1 MEEKRKKELEGM
13 LKAIQDLKE
22 EYYIGTGD
30 AFEYLKRVRNIYE
43 RPKKIA
49 ELINERLAKE
59 SSITYIASPERVVG
73 LNSCLNRCLASSG
86 IELPSALDYELLR
99 HPRIYL
105 SENFPNFKF
114 FGYVDVFDIDVPVIG
129 KMKRHLEKIVKE
141 KGDKYID
148 GVIKELNFFSGKTVD
163 YCAQAFFPFFEFAN
177 KENVQTNGDFGIE
190 VISFIKEAYEKIKGK
205 IREDMIDCCSDYVEI
220 LTRDLSVIDWQEN
233 LSEEGLKEMERG
245 KLDFNFSFNIRL
257 WDMVEKIKRDCID
270 HKLEYRRMILCLW
283 LENRK
288 VNNYEEAISS
298 YKSELENFEM
308 LTSRMPEKFAKEM
321 TTRSRVVLEF
331 LRPLLY
337 SEKNFIEKFL
347 RS

>member
-141 KGDKYID
+141 KGDKYISN
-148 GVIKELNFFSGKTVD
+148 I
-163 YCAQAFFPFFEFAN
+163 
-177 KENVQTNGDFGIE
+177 
-190 VISFIKEAYEKIKGK
+190 
-205 IREDMIDCCSDYVEI
+205 DMI
-220 LTRDLSVIDWQEN
+220 
-233 LSEEGLKEMERG
+233 
-245 KLDFNFSFNIRL
+245 
-257 WDMVEKIKRDCID
+257 
-270 HKLEYRRMILCLW
+270 
-283 LENRK
+283 
-288 VNNYEEAISS
+288 
-298 YKSELENFEM
+298 
-308 LTSRMPEKFAKEM
+308 
-321 TTRSRVVLEF
+321 
-331 LRPLLY
+331 
-337 SEKNFIEKFL
+337 FIH
-347 RS
+347 